1 MKERQK
7 DSVFFHPILHPSSLR
22 KAGRQGSMA
31 MDTGSC
37 LIKIHDPFSVG
48 PGGMKCEIGRKF
60 ISRGREPAGVALV
73 GSLREGLFLS
83 IPAQAGLRKGG
94 LDGVDEPCA
103 TPERFG
109 FAG

>member
-1 MKERQK
+1 
-7 DSVFFHPILHPSSLR
+7 
-22 KAGRQGSMA
+22 

-37 LIKIHDPFSVG
+37 FVKMHDPFSVG
-48 PGGMKCEIGRKF
+48 PGGMQCEIGRKL
-60 ISRGREPAGVALV
+60 ISCGREPAGVAGV

-94 LDGVDEPCA
+94 LEGVDQQCA